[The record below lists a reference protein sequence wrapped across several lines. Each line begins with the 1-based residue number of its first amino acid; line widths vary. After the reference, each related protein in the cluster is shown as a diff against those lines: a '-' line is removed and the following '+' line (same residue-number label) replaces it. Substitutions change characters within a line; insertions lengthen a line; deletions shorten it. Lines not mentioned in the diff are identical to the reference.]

1 MWLLIDNGE
10 RSEILPLAPS
20 NVRHAEFDREHS
32 TLVLI
37 LDGPGFGPSTEE
49 LDSKLEALA
58 ARAIAQEEPAP
69 MDALIGLVREL
80 AEAVENVGPYTLV
93 YEGETAQTVWD
104 ALRRQAVPAGQGAI
118 DVLV

>member
-20 NVRHAEFDREHS
+20 NVRHAEFYHERS

-49 LDSKLEALA
+49 LDGKLEALGARIA
-58 ARAIAQEEPAP
+58 AQVDPAAV
-69 MDALIGLVREL
+69 DALIGLVREL
-80 AEAVENVGPYTLV
+80 AESVENAGPYTIV
-93 YEGETAQTVWD
+93 YEGKTAQTVW
-104 ALRRQAVPAGQGAI
+104 AVLKRQAVPAGQVAA
-118 DVLV
+118 